1 MNTTVYLNIGS
12 NQGDR
17 RAIVARAVAA
27 VSALSFP
34 VVERSRVSAAVES
47 APWGYD
53 SDSAFLNVGVA
64 LDCRIDRLWTVPALH
79 RLLDSL
85 QAIERSIG
93 TMPHRN
99 ADGSYRD
106 RDLDI
111 DIVAVDGL
119 TVATPRLVLPHPHM
133 AARAFVLEPMASLAP
148 GWRHPLT
155 GLTAAEMLLSI
166 K

>member
-53 SDSAFLNVGVA
+53 SDSPFLNVGVA
-64 LDCRIDRLWTVPALH
+64 LDCRIDAPWTVPALH

-119 TVATPRLVLPHPHM
+119 TVVTPRLVLPHPHM
-133 AARAFVLEPMASLAP
+133 AARSFVLEPMAALAP

-155 GLTAAEMLLSI
+155 GLSASEMLLSI

>member
-34 VVERSRVSAAVES
+34 VVERSRVSAPVES

-64 LDCRIDRLWTVPALH
+64 LDCRIDRPWTVPALH

-155 GLTAAEMLLSI
+155 GLSASEMLLSI

>member
-34 VVERSRVSAAVES
+34 VVERSRVSDPVES
-47 APWGYD
+47 TPWGYD
-53 SDSAFLNVGVA
+53 SDSPFLNVGVA
-64 LDCRIDRLWTVPALH
+64 LDCRIDAPWTVPALH

-119 TVATPRLVLPHPHM
+119 TVDTPRLVLPHPHM

-155 GLTAAEMLLSI
+155 GLMAAEMLLSI

>member
-17 RAIVARAVAA
+17 RALVARAVAA
-27 VSALSFP
+27 VSALTYP
-34 VVERSRVSAAVES
+34 EVERSRVSDPVES
-47 APWGYD
+47 APWGYE
-53 SDSAFLNVGVA
+53 SDSVFLNVGIA
-64 LDCRIDRLWTVPALH
+64 LDCRIDRPWTAASLH

>member
-34 VVERSRVSAAVES
+34 VVERSRVSDPVES

-53 SDSAFLNVGVA
+53 SDSPFLNVGVA
-64 LDCRIDRLWTVPALH
+64 LDCRIDAPWTVPALH

-85 QAIERSIG
+85 QAMERSIC

-133 AARAFVLEPMASLAP
+133 AARTFVLEPMASLAP

>member
-34 VVERSRVSAAVES
+34 VVERSRVSAPVES

-64 LDCRIDRLWTVPALH
+64 LDCRIDRPWTVPALH

-111 DIVAVDGL
+111 DLIDMDGIVID
-119 TVATPRLVLPHPHM
+119 TPDLVLPHPRMHL
-133 AARAFVLEPMASLAP
+133 RAFVLKPIAEIDP
-148 GWRHPLT
+148 GWIHPVRRM
-155 GLTAAEMLLSI
+155 TAAELI
-166 K
+166 EQI

>member
-1 MNTTVYLNIGS
+1 M
-12 NQGDR
+12 
-17 RAIVARAVAA
+17 ARAVAA

-34 VVERSRVSAAVES
+34 VVERSRVSDPVES
-47 APWGYD
+47 TPWGYD
-53 SDSAFLNVGVA
+53 SDSPFLNVGVA
-64 LDCRIDRLWTVPALH
+64 LDCRIDAPWTVPALH

-119 TVATPRLVLPHPHM
+119 TVDTPRLVLPHPHM

-155 GLTAAEMLLSI
+155 GLMAAEMLLSI